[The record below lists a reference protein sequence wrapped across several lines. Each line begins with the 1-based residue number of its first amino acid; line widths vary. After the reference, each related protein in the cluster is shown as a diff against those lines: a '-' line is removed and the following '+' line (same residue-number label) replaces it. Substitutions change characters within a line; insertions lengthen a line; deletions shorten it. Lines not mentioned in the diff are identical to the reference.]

1 VGIELETTA
10 PYTPEQNGRAERDM
24 RTIVK
29 SARSMLYARD
39 VPLYLWAEAV
49 NTAVYIL
56 NRTAT
61 TQTPNLTPFEM
72 WIRKSPVLDHIKTFG
87 CEAFMH
93 VSKEI
98 RDKLGPI
105 SKKLTFVGY
114 EDNSMNY
121 HLFDTETKR
130 IKVSRNV
137 LFKKMEDCL
146 KKERTLQR

>member
-1 VGIELETTA
+1 
-10 PYTPEQNGRAERDM
+10 M
-24 RTIVK
+24 
-29 SARSMLYARD
+29 
-39 VPLYLWAEAV
+39 YLWAKAV
-49 NTAVYIL
+49 NTIYIL
-56 NRTAT
+56 NRTT
-61 TQTPNLTPFEM
+61 TTPNSKLDTVFEM
-72 WIRKSPVLDHIKTFG
+72 WTGKPPVLDHIKTFG